1 MYWKKQYL
9 VSPTSEN
16 CGPSLIPSNCF
27 YPAAEKG
34 ASAIFIYI
42 PEPTQVI
49 RLLQPLIV
57 KHLNGK
63 WNSWKTQTDKVLFRM
78 LNLHISRPQVTQLT
92 MSFTLSKL
100 FTRNLFFHSNQVA

>member
-34 ASAIFIYI
+34 ASAIYFFI

-49 RLLQPLIV
+49 RLLQPLMV
-57 KHLNGK
+57 NETAGKHK
-63 WNSWKTQTDKVLFRM
+63 
-78 LNLHISRPQVTQLT
+78 LT
-92 MSFTLSKL
+92 
-100 FTRNLFFHSNQVA
+100 